1 MPSDNPAVAVTPFD
15 PSDILT
21 ESVTESTFRVPRLS
35 VLDDELAARLKV
47 KKTFIYE
54 KMRRAG
60 LDGELPAMRVGKY
73 LRFSWAAV
81 SAWMRT
87 QVVDTHTTR
96 PYSRAKKKSA
106 KKKAGR
112 S

>member
-1 MPSDNPAVAVTPFD
+1 METKSQAVPSTAVPFE

-21 ESVTESTFRVPRLS
+21 A
-35 VLDDELAARLKV
+35 DELAARLKV

-96 PYSRAKKKSA
+96 PYSRAKKKGA
-106 KKKAGR
+106 KKAAR
-112 S
+112 A

>member
-1 MPSDNPAVAVTPFD
+1 MPSDNSAVVVTPFD

-21 ESVTESTFRVPRLS
+21 AA
-35 VLDDELAARLKV
+35 ELAGRLKV

-60 LDGELPAMRVGKY
+60 LPDELPAMRVGKY
-73 LRFSWAAV
+73 LRFSWSAV

-96 PYSRAKKKSA
+96 PYSRAKKKA
-106 KKKAGR
+106 RKKN
-112 S
+112 